1 MTSISLRVPAA
12 LTAALLLATVSLA
25 AAVAPPAP
33 AGYEAIA
40 ALSDEFDGDSLDK
53 TKWDLDTSHWRG
65 RQPGLFDPSN
75 VAVADG
81 HLQLWARA
89 AKRNSSWP
97 SGYDNFTTSTVRS
110 VAAVKEGFF
119 EIRWR
124 SGSSG
129 ISSSWWFT
137 GGNDATGRVEIDV
150 FETTGADVDPA
161 GSPTSPDWCPT
172 TPLGKCRTGCPADP
186 RAPCTPREKERKR
199 ERVKTRVNQCTVEE
213 PATVG

>member
-1 MTSISLRVPAA
+1 MPPAGAAAAGAPRWVLFREQCQQRANLRRPIAVLTPDPMTSISLRVPAA

-110 VAAVKEGFF
+110 VAAAKEGFF

-137 GGNDATGRVEIDV
+137 AVATTRQAASRSTSSRPRARMWTQLGARPAQ
-150 FETTGADVDPA
+150 TGARPH
-161 GSPTSPDWCPT
+161 
-172 TPLGKCRTGCPADP
+172 R
-186 RAPCTPREKERKR
+186 
-199 ERVKTRVNQCTVEE
+199 
-213 PATVG
+213 